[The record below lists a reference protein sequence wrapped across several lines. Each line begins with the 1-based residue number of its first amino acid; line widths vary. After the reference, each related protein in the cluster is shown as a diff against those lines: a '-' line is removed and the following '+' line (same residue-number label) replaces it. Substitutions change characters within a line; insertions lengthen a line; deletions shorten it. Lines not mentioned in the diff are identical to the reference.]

1 MYLKYVLVSVVITF
15 VIFPITGCS
24 FHPWSSSTN
33 KNAVNFPDKR
43 LEAVVRKEIGKPD
56 GSILI
61 SDLEK
66 ITVLNARAARIAD
79 LSGLE
84 YCINLKELRLPWN
97 RITGFLLFLI

>member
-33 KNAVNFPDKR
+33 KNAVNFPDKQ

-66 ITVLNARAARIAD
+66 IIFSEKHRVSRM
-79 LSGLE
+79 E
-84 YCINLKELRLPWN
+84 QFFKEGGDPLAIP
-97 RITGFLLFLI
+97 